1 MDTQNAKTEP
11 SQNEF
16 AEGSFG
22 YDLNFLKQKDSGL
35 VTLGSGDAQIL
46 VSPVYQGKIF
56 TSTYNGDQGRS
67 LGWIN
72 YEAFGK
78 NDPHMNAYGGES
90 RYWLGPE
97 GNKYSLFFKKDSTME
112 FKNWKTPTAFDSEPW
127 KLKSKSANSATVTKQ
142 MMLTNYAGT
151 TFNMLAS
158 REITMLD
165 KKAIADKL
173 DTDLNTKN
181 LNIVGYSTENSLKNT
196 GDIAWN
202 EETGAPCIW
211 ILDMLKPSDSTVILV
226 PFKDADSEKIAT
238 TDYFGEID
246 KDRIAYQNNVLY
258 FKADGK
264 SRGKLGMPPE
274 RTKAVAGS
282 YDAKNG
288 LLTIIFFDVDNNAKY
303 LNQEWNTTAPAY
315 TGDAVNAYND
325 GPLEDGSQMG
335 PFYEIE
341 SVSPAAFLSPG
352 ESIDHKHT
360 MIHINAPTEELNK
373 IMQHTFGITTDEAV
387 NTLN

>member
-1 MDTQNAKTEP
+1 MDTQNENARSADAYDK
-11 SQNEF
+11 
-16 AEGSFG
+16 GSFG
-22 YDLNFLKQKDSGL
+22 YDLDFLKQMDSSL
-35 VTLGSGDAQIL
+35 VTLSSGNAEIL
-46 VSPVYQGKIF
+46 VSPAYQGKIF
-56 TSTYNGDQGRS
+56 TSTYDGDKGRS

-72 YEAFGK
+72 YSAFGK

-97 GNKYSLFFKKDSTME
+97 GNKYSLFFKKDSTMD
-112 FKNWKTPTAFDSEPW
+112 FKNWKTPAPFDSEPW
-127 KLKSKSANSATVTKQ
+127 HLKSKSENSATVTKE
-142 MMLTNYAGT
+142 MTLTNYAGT

-165 KKAIADKL
+165 PQEIADKL
-173 DTDLNTKN
+173 DTDLKSKN
-181 LNIVGYSTENSLKNT
+181 LKAVGYSTENSIENT
-196 GDIAWN
+196 GKTAWT

-226 PFKDADSEKIAT
+226 PYKDTDTKKIAT

-246 KDRIAYQNNVLY
+246 KDRIAYQDNVLY

-264 SRGKLGMPPE
+264 SRGKLGMPPV
-274 RTKAVAGS
+274 RTKSVAGS
-282 YDAKNG
+282 YDAKNE
-288 LLTIIFFDVDNNAKY
+288 LLTIIFFDVDNKAKY

-315 TGDAVNAYND
+315 IGDAVNAYND

-352 ESIDHKHT
+352 ESMNHQHT
-360 MIHINAPTEELNK
+360 MIHVNAPKEELNK
-373 IMQHTFGITTDEAV
+373 IMQRIFGITSDEAV
-387 NTLN
+387 NTLK